1 MRAPRKK
8 LLRRV
13 TVFASA
19 LALLV
24 GILIAEFNIP
34 SARNSVLWPILTA
47 MVLLGSGVG
56 YVLIARRRD

>member
-1 MRAPRKK
+1 M
-8 LLRRV
+8 